1 MMSQQISV
9 GLPLQLMR
17 LVSPSQPIGSFA
29 YSRGLEWAVHD
40 KIVCDEETAAAWIFS
55 FIEHSYAVC
64 DGALFLR
71 MAKALEADDRVAFL
85 DADAWLSAARES
97 RELEF
102 EDKQMAGS
110 MIQVLCDLGV
120 TRAASFRA
128 TRLSYPAAFALA
140 AGHWDISAQDALRGL
155 LWSTV
160 EAQVSASIRLVPLGH
175 TAGQRLLIA
184 AAEVIERA
192 ARKAETIRDDEIGN
206 AAPAMAMASAWHET
220 QYSRLFRS

>member
-1 MMSQQISV
+1 MTSQQISV

-17 LVSPSQPIGSFA
+17 LVSPSQPVGSFA

-40 KIVCDEETAAAWIFS
+40 KIVRDEATASAWIFS

-64 DGALFLR
+64 DAALFLR
-71 MAKALEADDRVAFL
+71 MAEALKKEDQAAFL
-85 DADAWLSAARES
+85 EADAWLSAARES
-97 RELEF
+97 QELEF
-102 EDKQMAGS
+102 EDKQMAGA
-110 MIQVLCDLGV
+110 MVKVLSDLGV
-120 TRAASFRA
+120 PRAISFRQ
-128 TRLSYPAAFALA
+128 TRLTYPAAFALA
-140 AGHWDISAQDALRGL
+140 TSHWNIPVSDALRGL

-160 EAQVSASIRLVPLGH
+160 ETQVSAAIRLVPLGH

-184 AAEVIERA
+184 SADIIERVA
-192 ARKAETIRDDEIGN
+192 QKAETVGDDEIGN

>member
-1 MMSQQISV
+1 MSKQISF

-17 LVSPSQPIGSFA
+17 LVSPSQPVGSFA

-40 KIVCDEETAAAWIFS
+40 KIVRDEATAGAWIFN
-55 FIEHSYAVC
+55 FVEYSYAVS
-64 DGALFLR
+64 DAALFLR
-71 MAKALEADDRVAFL
+71 MAEALRVNDRAAFI

-110 MIQVLCDLGV
+110 MVKVLCDLGV
-120 TRAASFRA
+120 SCAASFGDM
-128 TRLSYPAAFALA
+128 RLTYPAAFALA
-140 AGHWDISAQDALRGL
+140 ASHWNISAHDAVRGL

-160 EAQVSASIRLVPLGH
+160 EAQVSAAIRLVPLGH

-184 AAEVIERA
+184 SAEVIERA